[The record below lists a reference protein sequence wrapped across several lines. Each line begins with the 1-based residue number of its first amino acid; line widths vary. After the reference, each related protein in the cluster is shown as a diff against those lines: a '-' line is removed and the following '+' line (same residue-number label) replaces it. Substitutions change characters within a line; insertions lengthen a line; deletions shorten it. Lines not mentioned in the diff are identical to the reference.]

1 VSLPETLPLKVPTD
15 IYAVKEMGLD
25 AWQADF
31 FWGVSDPEF
40 FELTDALLEA
50 FDHLYEG
57 QDKEGRDLLLCDVGF
72 IGFFCQHAHALVHA
86 ARCAA
91 GGIGLIHGP
100 LSSPIQSP
108 DWATLARRFV
118 WFSRRKDRWAFQI
131 RRMAKR
137 IRFNGDAPLPRRI
150 QDLLKTQDVWSLGSF
165 TRLKSEFVKSKRIIC
180 DHPYVQTLLTASR
193 PSTGEAINERL
204 DAEIQSFGEKVQEL
218 LAKKYQVQF
227 AAKPFLDCWTRRLRS
242 LLSISGCLNLTNRIP
257 KTLLLSELGNP
268 LHRLIAL
275 RLRQRGT
282 GVIGFHHG
290 NDMGNAWEK
299 FSGYVEAGVCD
310 EFVCPTA
317 AAARFHEEE
326 YRMSGISRF
335 RPVKFRSVE
344 TRYYWDLHEECKKHP
359 CPGKIRTV
367 MVMGY
372 PMNPVRYHYSTA
384 DFFLFQLDVELRL
397 MKLLKEKGFKV
408 IYKMHPERRKEAA
421 GLFDGRCDEISIEPF
436 EKVWDQADAFFFGC
450 TTSTTF
456 GFALCTNRPVF
467 VLDVKGRNWNPE
479 AYDLLTRRCVVIPTR
494 FGNGNRLEFDEETI
508 LRNLSMDVGELD
520 MEYLKRCMFPQ
531 AGGEPG
537 SARMKAL

>member
-15 IYAVKEMGLD
+15 IYAVKQMGLD

-31 FWGVSDPEF
+31 FWGISDPEF
-40 FELTDALLEA
+40 FELGDALLEA
-50 FDHLYEG
+50 FDLLYEG
-57 QDKEGRDLLLCDVGF
+57 QGKEDRDLLMCDVGF
-72 IGFFCQHAHALVHA
+72 LSFLCQHVHSLVNA
-86 ARCAA
+86 ARCETR
-91 GGIGLIHGP
+91 GIDLIPGP
-100 LSSPIQSP
+100 LASAFQRP
-108 DWATLARRFV
+108 DWGTLARQLVRSFP
-118 WFSRRKDRWAFQI
+118 WRDTWAFQT

-137 IRFNGDAPLPRRI
+137 IRFNENVSLPGRI
-150 QDLLKTQDVWSLGSF
+150 YELFKTQEVWSLGTF
-165 TRLKSEFVKSKRIIC
+165 TRLKSEFVRSKGIRC
-180 DHPYVQTLLTASR
+180 DHPYVQTLLTAST
-193 PSTGEAINERL
+193 PSKSEAPSERL
-204 DAEIQSFGEKVQEL
+204 CAGIQDFGERVREF
-218 LAKKYQVQF
+218 LAEKYETEF
-227 AAKPFLDCWTRRLRS
+227 AAKPFCDCWTRRLKS

-275 RLRQRGT
+275 RLRERGT
-282 GVIGFHHG
+282 QVIGFHHG

-326 YRMSGISRF
+326 YNMSGISRF

-344 TRYYWDLHEECKKHP
+344 TRHYWDLHEECKKHP
-359 CPGKIRTV
+359 SPGKIRTV

-372 PMNPVRYHYSTA
+372 PMNAVRYLYSTA

-397 MKLLKEKGFKV
+397 LKLLREKGFKA

-421 GLFDGRCDEISIEPF
+421 GLFEGRCDEISVEPF

-467 VLDVKGRNWNPE
+467 VLDVEGRSWNSE
-479 AYDLLTRRCVVIPTR
+479 ARELLRKRCGMIPAA
-494 FGNGNRLEFDEETI
+494 FGKGNRLEFDEGTI
-508 LRNLSMDVGELD
+508 LRNLSMEFGELD

-531 AGGEPG
+531 AREASRG
-537 SARMKAL
+537 ALE